1 MTAHPRILSVLN
13 LFDGDRPVW
22 TVEQIGRALKLS
34 ASTAYRSVRALVNA
48 GFLDPVTGA
57 GYVLGPAFIRYDR
70 LLRQSDRLCLIADTV
85 MNDLLAATDQRATI
99 ILCRRFRGC
108 VMCVHEVR
116 GSGPQVVT
124 SYERGV
130 AMPLFIGAT
139 SKVIL
144 AHLPDRMLKAV
155 YLGNEKAI
163 RAFGPATWPEFKA
176 HLREIRKQG
185 FALTDSEVRK
195 GRIGLAAPIFRD
207 DQVIAGISLVIMS
220 SALGRTKAEKFV
232 PDVREAAATISRR
245 ISRERYA
252 VSR

>member
-1 MTAHPRILSVLN
+1 MTAHPRVLSVLN

-22 TVEQIGRALKLS
+22 TVDQIGRALRLS
-34 ASTAYRSVRALVNA
+34 TSTAYRSVRALVNA

-57 GYVLGPAFIRYDR
+57 GYALGPAFIRYDR
-70 LLRQSDRLCLIADTV
+70 LLRQSDRLSLIARPV
-85 MNDLLAATDQRATI
+85 MTDLQKSTNRRATI
-99 ILCRRFRGC
+99 ILCRRFREC
-108 VMCVHEVR
+108 VMCVHELR
-116 GSGPQVVT
+116 GSSSQAVT

-144 AHLPDRMLKAV
+144 AHLPDRTLKAV
-155 YLGNEKAI
+155 YLANEKAI
-163 RAFGPATWPEFKA
+163 RATGPATWPEFKA

-195 GRIGLAAPIFRD
+195 GRVGLAAPIFREG
-207 DQVIAGISLVIMS
+207 QVIAGISLVIMS
-220 SALGRTKAEKFV
+220 SALGRTKTENCIAA
-232 PDVREAAATISRR
+232 VREAAATISRR
-245 ISRERYA
+245 VAREQYA

>member
-1 MTAHPRILSVLN
+1 MSGQARILSVLN
-13 LFDGDRPVW
+13 LFEDGQPVW
-22 TVEQIGRALKLS
+22 TVEEIGRALGLS
-34 ASTAYRSVRALVNA
+34 TSTAYRSVRALAKA

-57 GYVLGPAFIRYDR
+57 GYALGPAFIRYDR
-70 LLRQSDRLCLIADTV
+70 LLRQSDQLNLIADPV
-85 MNDLLAATDQRATI
+85 MTDLLAATSQRATV
-99 ILCRRFRGC
+99 ILCRRFREC

-116 GSGPQVVT
+116 GSKPDAVT

-144 AHLPDRMLKAV
+144 AQLPDRLLQAI
-155 YLGNEKAI
+155 YLANEKTI
-163 RAFGPATWPEFKA
+163 RSFGPSTWPEFRT
-176 HLREIRKQG
+176 HLRDIRSQG

-207 DQVIAGISLVIMS
+207 KQVVAGISLVMMS
-220 SALGRTKAEKFV
+220 SALGRAKIEKFIPKV
-232 PDVREAAATISRR
+232 IDAAATISRAIAR
-245 ISRERYA
+245 RQYV